1 MTTPFYT
8 TLTGPFQTSVDG
20 ANYSLSNIN
29 NFYGSNIYARGG
41 SGDSKVFDPTYN
53 KAPTQTYGSFSS
65 TATQTVTAANTPTLL
80 TYNTT
85 DIASGISRGG
95 TGEEGRVIVSEAGV
109 YKVLTS
115 IMFLHT
121 NASPADCYFWFRKNG
136 TDVANSGTSLSVS
149 NDTTIGTVEIILSLT
164 AGQYIEIVFASSES
178 TVEALSYTASTSPY
192 NRPAVPSVI
201 TTVVKLS
208 P

>member
-1 MTTPFYT
+1 MTTPFFT
-8 TLTGPFQTSVDG
+8 TLTGPLQTSVDG

-29 NFYGSNIYARGG
+29 NFYGSNINARGA
-41 SGDSKVFDPTYN
+41 SGDSKVYDPTYN

-65 TATQTVTAANTPTLL
+65 TATQTVSGADTPTVL

-85 DIASGISRGG
+85 DEASGVSRGG

-109 YKVLTS
+109 YKVLCS
-115 IMFLHT
+115 IVFDQN
-121 NASPADCYFWFRKNG
+121 NASSASCFFWWRKNG
-136 TDVANSGTSLSVS
+136 TDIANSGTAVQLVGE
-149 NDTTIGTVEIILSLT
+149 DVVGTVELIVSLT
-164 AGQYIEIVFASSES
+164 ANQYLEVVFASSDA
-178 TVEALSYTASTSPY
+178 TAKALATASSASPY
-192 NRPAVPSVI
+192 TRPAVPSII